1 MINYTLNTENKN
13 IVDAINE
20 VKENTSTNSTSI
32 EEINSTIGNINE
44 ILIAINNGNL

>member
-1 MINYTLNTENKN
+1 METYNLNTENKN

-20 VKENTSTNSTSI
+20 LKESTDNLSNDLS
-32 EEINSTIGNINE
+32 NITE